1 MKNGEIIEKNGRKY
15 KAVNVRTIC
24 GIEAYELEEVPDD
37 NPEINV
43 VVEPVKARKTGRP
56 ARRK

>member
-1 MKNGEIIEKNGRKY
+1 MKKGEIVEINGRKY

-24 GIEAYELEEVPDD
+24 GMEAYELEEVEE
-37 NPEINV
+37 PEINV
-43 VVEPVKARKTGRP
+43 VVEPVKAKKTGRP

>member
-1 MKNGEIIEKNGRKY
+1 MKNGEIVEKNGRKY

-24 GIEAYELEEVPDD
+24 GIEAYELEEVEE
-37 NPEINV
+37 PEINV
-43 VVEPVKARKTGRP
+43 VVEPVKAKKTGRP